1 MVPPDL
7 AFCPL
12 WPLPA
17 VLPLPEP
24 GPLPT
29 RLRPPRA
36 PAAGERSLSESFES
50 SLIAAIH
57 LFHGHQMPHP
67 SDHAPDR
74 RVVLLQNHILVVTQA
89 KSPERLTL
97 GTLALDAALY
107 LTNS

>member
-1 MVPPDL
+1 
-7 AFCPL
+7 
-12 WPLPA
+12 
-17 VLPLPEP
+17 
-24 GPLPT
+24 
-29 RLRPPRA
+29 
-36 PAAGERSLSESFES
+36 
-50 SLIAAIH
+50 
-57 LFHGHQMPHP
+57 MPHP